1 MRGRIRRT
9 AIGENMFRFWI
20 NIDQKVLSA
29 KIYLKEMIHT
39 DFVVEIRDDRN
50 QQYVNRGNFFEEFSI
65 CPVHTGM
72 NLWQSYGIFEE
83 NDLPRIHGDAP

>member
-72 NLWQSYGIFEE
+72 NLSIPYISMF
-83 NDLPRIHGDAP
+83 I